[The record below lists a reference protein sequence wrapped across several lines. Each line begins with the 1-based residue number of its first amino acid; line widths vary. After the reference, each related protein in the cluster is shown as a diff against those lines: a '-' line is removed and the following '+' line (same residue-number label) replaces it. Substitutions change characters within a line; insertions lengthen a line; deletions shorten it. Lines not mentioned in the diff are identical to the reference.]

1 MCVCTELRWG
11 SFLAVVSVRVVRT
24 VFVEWWEL
32 ILLVVRELLL
42 VICYLQIAV
51 V

>member
-1 MCVCTELRWG
+1 MCVCTELVWDAL
-11 SFLAVVSVRVVRT
+11 LAVASARVVRT
-24 VFVEWWEL
+24 VFVEWWES
-32 ILLVVRELLL
+32 ISLVIRELLL